1 MVKLARILTTAN
13 PNTPILSA
21 QIPTVN
27 SSGSSTQHA
36 YINLTSIANTTSQFL
51 SLGRDAIARAKSL
64 IATVTSSDATPEQS
78 KLLIPGKDVTRVLS
92 PLDGQTEVNKFIC
105 IGEYI
110 YIMLYVQ
117 R

>member
-27 SSGSSTQHA
+27 SSTQHA